1 MLSSVQTCRGHAL
14 ALLLLPG
21 GMRWRGNKGRT
32 GAGKGEGYGP
42 VIRILNCV
50 ASVHGVHS
58 VHCTAAGR

>member
-1 MLSSVQTCRGHAL
+1 MQRACTGFVAFARRVV
-14 ALLLLPG
+14 
-21 GMRWRGNKGRT
+21 RWRGNKGRT